1 MKLETDIHVDGIES
15 EKTIF
20 HHETENALTCERTI
34 RYMQIA
40 EHLKYPFVDGL
51 KMNVDDAV
59 ELPLDSRVEMCI
71 YRINYGNYNIPF
83 LEFLLYSEGN
93 KKDKNGIQLVF
104 PYILSKHTKGGLVD
118 QCSAPLRALFD
129 DKKTIR
135 YNGYVYNKRDKRCV
149 LFFNQLQ
156 HDDSV
161 ENRIPFVSSK
171 NRWWW
176 TLSSEI
182 FNEHRMMNYQI
193 SDSVVAFFNM
203 HPEIMTLKSSGKSL
217 ETPIACYAG
226 KHFNY
231 VSYMASFGMKKAST
245 RAHFGPYYYFVGY
258 MDAMKHACYSIR
270 APHMEKI
277 MGKHEKHTQFN
288 YLNVNYL
295 KFPPH
300 ILADGT
306 SLTVNEYGKH
316 TRGGIVRFA
325 VFLGRC
331 RAFFMNGEE
340 DRSELSMY
348 WAKEDPVVMA
358 KLALRDI
365 NGDWTRYFNA
375 AYVGEYKFDTPDERT
390 SKRSAGWTIKEYENQ
405 IPLSCHEIDMS
416 NVPDEYEANFTNYV
430 IL

>member
-1 MKLETDIHVDGIES
+1 MLGEDTKMKLETDIYVDGIES

-20 HHETENALTCERTI
+20 HHQTENALTYERAI
-34 RYMQIA
+34 RYMQLA

-71 YRINYGNYNIPF
+71 YRINYGHHNIPF

-104 PYILSKHTKGGLVD
+104 PYILSKHTKGGLID
-118 QCSAPLRALFD
+118 QCSVPLRALFND
-129 DKKTIR
+129 EKMIR

-149 LFFNQLQ
+149 LFFNQL
-156 HDDSV
+156 HNDESV

-171 NRWWW
+171 KRWWW

-182 FNEHRMMNYQI
+182 FNEHRMMNYPI
-193 SDSVVAFFNM
+193 SVAVVEFFNM
-203 HPEIMTLKSSGKSL
+203 YPEIMNLKSSGKTL

-245 RAHFGPYYYFVGY
+245 RAHFGPYYYFVGF
-258 MDAMKHACYSIR
+258 MDAMMHACYSIR
-270 APHMEKI
+270 APHMEKT
-277 MGKHEKHTQFN
+277 MGKHKKHTQFN
-288 YLNVNYL
+288 
-295 KFPPH
+295 PH

-348 WAKEDPVVMA
+348 WAKQDPIIMA

-365 NGDWTRYFNA
+365 NGDWTRYFNS
-375 AYVGEYKFDTPDERT
+375 AYVGEYDFDAPDERK
-390 SKRSAGWTIKEYENQ
+390 SKRSAGWTIKDYENQ
-405 IPLSCHEIDMS
+405 IPLSCHEIDMA
-416 NVPDEYEANFTNYV
+416 NVPDEYEADFTNYV